1 MYKLK
6 KLPNGL
12 NSSESKVNQ
21 LDVFTLKP
29 LPVDLKIFWVI
40 YQKEKLLKILCIV
53 NQLKKNIVKDAN
65 ELVKNRL

>member
-1 MYKLK
+1 MYKFK

-40 YQKEKLLKILCIV
+40 YQKKKLLKILWIV
-53 NQLKKNIVKDAN
+53 N
-65 ELVKNRL
+65 